1 MPRHISLIF
10 PGQGSQ
16 SLGMLNSFS
25 EDELDNVTKIS
36 KEVLDIDIIDCI
48 KNGPE
53 VELNKTSITQ
63 PALLI
68 SSHLYFKKFLDLF
81 DITPNLLAGHSLG
94 EYSALLASN
103 SIKIDDAISLVHK
116 RGKCMENSQKGSMFA
131 ILNLDLNEIN
141 KICKAVEQETGQVIS
156 PANINSPNQVVIAG
170 SDEAAMIAAD
180 KCKEAGAKRCIQ
192 LKVSVASHCN
202 LMDEAASIFKKELD
216 EHKFNMPEIP
226 IIHNVDAKIEE
237 DVGNIPKKLLE
248 QLTLPV
254 QWTKTMEYIDTF
266 DGIVIECG
274 PGKVLSGLAK
284 TNGLDNI
291 LSMSSETFEDDLKG
305 LL

>member
-16 SLGMLNSFS
+16 SIGMLSSFS
-25 EDELDNVTKIS
+25 EDELDNITKIS
-36 KEVLDIDIIDCI
+36 KKVLDTDIVDCI

-53 VELNKTSITQ
+53 EDLNKTSITQ
-63 PALLI
+63 PALVI
-68 SSHLYFKKFLDLF
+68 ASYLYYKKLLDLF
-81 DITPNLLAGHSLG
+81 DITPNLLAGHSRG

-141 KICKAVEQETGQVIS
+141 QICKAVEEETGQVIS

-170 SDEAAMIAAD
+170 SDEAATIAAN

-216 EHKFNMPEIP
+216 KHTFNVPKISV
-226 IIHNVDAKIEE
+226 IHNVDAKIEE
-237 DVGNIPKKLLE
+237 DITNIPKKLIE

-254 QWTKTMEYIDTF
+254 QWTKTMEYIKTF

-291 LSMSSETFEDDLKG
+291 LSMSSETFEDDLRE

>member
-1 MPRHISLIF
+1 M
-10 PGQGSQ
+10 
-16 SLGMLNSFS
+16 
-25 EDELDNVTKIS
+25 EDR
-36 KEVLDIDIIDCI
+36 VLQ
-48 KNGPE
+48 
-53 VELNKTSITQ
+53 L
-63 PALLI
+63 
-68 SSHLYFKKFLDLF
+68 HLYYKKFLDLF

-131 ILNLDLNEIN
+131 ILNLGLNEIN
-141 KICKAVEQETGQVIS
+141 QICKAVEQETGQVIS

-170 SDEAAMIAAD
+170 SDEAATIAAN

-216 EHKFNMPEIP
+216 KCMFNMPKISV
-226 IIHNVDAKIEE
+226 IHNVDAKIEE
-237 DVGNIPKKLLE
+237 DIANIPKKLLD

-254 QWTKTMEYIDTF
+254 QWTKTMEYIKSF
-266 DGIVIECG
+266 DGVVIECG

>member
-16 SLGMLNSFS
+16 SIGMLNSFS
-25 EDELDNVTKIS
+25 GDELDSVSKIS
-36 KEVLDIDIIDCI
+36 TEVLEIDIVDCI

-53 VELNKTSITQ
+53 EVLNKTSITQ

-68 SSHLYFKKFLDLF
+68 ASYLYYKKFLDLF

-94 EYSALLASN
+94 EYSALVASN
-103 SIKIDDAISLVHK
+103 SIKVDDAISLVHK
-116 RGKCMENSQKGSMFA
+116 RGKCMEKSQKGSMFA
-131 ILNLDLNEIN
+131 ILNLDINEIN
-141 KICKAVEQETGQVIS
+141 QICKVVEEETGQIIS

-170 SDEAAMIAAD
+170 SHEAATIAAE

-202 LMDEAASIFKKELD
+202 LMYEAASLFKKELD
-216 EHKFNMPEIP
+216 KHLFYTPEISV
-226 IIHNVDAKIEE
+226 IHNVDAKIEE
-237 DVGNIPKKLLE
+237 DITNIPKKLTE

-254 QWTKTMEYIDTF
+254 QWTKTMEYIKTF

-291 LSMSSETFEDDLKG
+291 LSMSSESFEDDLKK

>member
-1 MPRHISLIF
+1 
-10 PGQGSQ
+10 
-16 SLGMLNSFS
+16 
-25 EDELDNVTKIS
+25 
-36 KEVLDIDIIDCI
+36 
-48 KNGPE
+48 
-53 VELNKTSITQ
+53 
-63 PALLI
+63 
-68 SSHLYFKKFLDLF
+68 
-81 DITPNLLAGHSLG
+81 
-94 EYSALLASN
+94 
-103 SIKIDDAISLVHK
+103 
-116 RGKCMENSQKGSMFA
+116 MENSQKGSMFA

-141 KICKAVEQETGQVIS
+141 QICKAVEEETGQVIS

-170 SDEAAMIAAD
+170 SDEAATIAAN

-202 LMDEAASIFKKELD
+202 LMDEAASVFKKELD
-216 EHKFNMPEIP
+216 EHTFITPDIS

-237 DVGNIPKKLLE
+237 DIANIPNKLIE

-254 QWTKTMEYIDTF
+254 QWTKTMEYIKSF
-266 DGIVIECG
+266 DGVVIECG

>member
-1 MPRHISLIF
+1 
-10 PGQGSQ
+10 
-16 SLGMLNSFS
+16 
-25 EDELDNVTKIS
+25 
-36 KEVLDIDIIDCI
+36 
-48 KNGPE
+48 
-53 VELNKTSITQ
+53 
-63 PALLI
+63 
-68 SSHLYFKKFLDLF
+68 
-81 DITPNLLAGHSLG
+81 LLAGHSLG

-103 SIKIDDAISLVHK
+103 SIKIDDAVSLVHK
-116 RGKCMENSQKGSMFA
+116 RGKCMENSQKGSMYA

-141 KICKAVEQETGQVIS
+141 QICKAVEEETGQVIS

-170 SDEAAMIAAD
+170 SDEAATIAAN
-180 KCKEAGAKRCIQ
+180 KCKEVGAKRCIQ

-202 LMDEAASIFKKELD
+202 LMDEAASVFKKELD
-216 EHKFNMPEIP
+216 EHKFITPDIS

-237 DVGNIPKKLLE
+237 DIANIPNKLIE

-254 QWTKTMEYIDTF
+254 QWAKTMEYIKSF
-266 DGIVIECG
+266 DGVVIECG

>member
-36 KEVLDIDIIDCI
+36 KEVLDIDIVDCI

-53 VELNKTSITQ
+53 AELNKTSITQ

-68 SSHLYFKKFLDLF
+68 ASYLYYKKFLDLF

-103 SIKIDDAISLVHK
+103 SINIDDAVSLVHK

-131 ILNLDLNEIN
+131 ILNLDLKEIN
-141 KICKAVEQETGQVIS
+141 QICMVAEEETGQVIS

-170 SDEAAMIAAD
+170 SDEAAKIAAER
-180 KCKEAGAKRCIQ
+180 CKEAGAKRCIQ

-216 EHKFNMPEIP
+216 EHKFNTPEIP
-226 IIHNVDAKIEE
+226 IVHNVDAKVEE
-237 DVGNIPKKLLE
+237 DATNIPKKLLE

-254 QWTKTMEYIDTF
+254 QWTKTMEYIKSF

-284 TNGLDNI
+284 INGLDNI

>member
-170 SDEAAMIAAD
+170 SDEAAMIAAY

-202 LMDEAASIFKKELD
+202 LMDEAANIFKKELD
-216 EHKFNMPEIP
+216 EYKFNTPADS
-226 IIHNVDAKIEE
+226 N
-237 DVGNIPKKLLE
+237 N
-248 QLTLPV
+248 T
-254 QWTKTMEYIDTF
+254 
-266 DGIVIECG
+266 
-274 PGKVLSGLAK
+274 
-284 TNGLDNI
+284 
-291 LSMSSETFEDDLKG
+291 
-305 LL
+305 